1 VSTSTRS
8 AVSVTLAV
16 LAALVLALG
25 TVAFYVRA
33 EVVDSDAFADRALVA
48 LEDDDVRRVVR
59 RELVTA
65 LIDRGS
71 ADLAAARPLLESVVD
86 AVIDTQ
92 PFQAL
97 FRRAAVQA
105 NRVFFVRDRENAL
118 VDISDAAKLVDF
130 GLRTVSPRLAREVPT
145 DIQPELA
152 RLSQDDLAA
161 GTLAVADE
169 VRVLGIVLPVL
180 ALLLFAAAIVVAP
193 DRRMAVLRSGLAAG
207 TAGAV
212 LAIVLFALRARTLS
226 GVFGE
231 DELTDAEVRDAA
243 AGVLDAFAG
252 DLLVWALLLSLGGLV
267 VAAAAAALDPED
279 VERPLARLWTRL
291 TATPRT
297 TWGRALRGAV
307 ALAGGVLVVLN
318 PVLALQA
325 AAVLAGAVLVFFG
338 TAELLALLQGGAPTA
353 ERERRSRARAFAVAG
368 VAAVAV
374 AAAAAAFVLVTTD
387 SADPVEASVP
397 GSSKRTC
404 NGSIAMCELTLGEAV
419 FAGTHNAFSAAD
431 SPGWFIAN
439 QRRTIERQLSDGIR
453 LFLIDAH
460 WGIEDA
466 RGRVRTDFKSEG
478 RSRNKVAKAL
488 PPEQLEAA
496 VRLAGRVGAGD
507 LEGER
512 DVWLC
517 HTVCELGAT
526 RMVDTLTEMRT
537 FLDRNRGEVLILFVE
552 PYVAPAEIEKVFA
565 KSGLDRYVATLSRD
579 EPLPTLGELV
589 RENRRVIVFAE
600 KDADGTVPWYLDGF
614 SFVQDTPLGAENVRQ
629 LSCELSRGTADSPL
643 LMLNHWADL
652 FPPRAEPNRP
662 FLKENFVIRRAHECG
677 RERGLPVSLIAVDH
691 YDQGRFIEAVDALN
705 AERVQRLRQRQ
716 RVGG

>member
-1 VSTSTRS
+1 MSASTRS

-16 LAALVLALG
+16 LAALLLALG

-33 EVVDSDAFADRALVA
+33 EIVDSDAFADRALVA

-86 AVIDTQ
+86 GVIDTG
-92 PFQAL
+92 PFQSL
-97 FRRAAVQA
+97 FRAAAVQA

-130 GLRTVSPRLAREVPT
+130 GLRTVSPRLAKEIPS
-145 DIQPELA
+145 DIQPNLA
-152 RLSQDDLAA
+152 TLSRGDFAA
-161 GTLAVADE
+161 GTLAFADD
-169 VRVLGIVLPVL
+169 VRVFGIVLPVL
-180 ALLLFAAAIVVAP
+180 ALLLFAAAVAVAP
-193 DRRMAVLRSGLAAG
+193 DRRLAVLRSGLAAG

-212 LAIVLFALRARTLS
+212 LAIVLLALRARTLA

-231 DELTDAEVRDAA
+231 DELSDAEMRDAA
-243 AGVLDAFAG
+243 GGVVDAFAG
-252 DLLVWALLLSLGGLV
+252 DLVIWALLLALGGLV

-279 VERPLARLWTRL
+279 VERPLVRLRTRL

-297 TWGRALRGAV
+297 TWGRALRGAA

-325 AAVLAGAVLVFFG
+325 AAVAAGAALVFFG

-374 AAAAAAFVLVTTD
+374 AAAAAALVLVSTD
-387 SADPVEASVP
+387 SAEPVEARVP
-397 GSSKRTC
+397 GSSTRAC
-404 NGSIAMCELTLGEAV
+404 NGSVAMCELTLGEAV

-439 QRRTIERQLSDGIR
+439 QRRTIERQLADGIR
-453 LFLIDAH
+453 LFLIDPH
-460 WGIEDA
+460 WGIEDSK
-466 RGRVRTDFKSEG
+466 GRVRTDFQSEG

-488 PPEQLEAA
+488 PPEELEAA
-496 VRLAGRVGAGD
+496 ERLAGRVGAGD
-507 LEGER
+507 LEGMR
-512 DVWLC
+512 AVWLC

-526 RMVDTLTEMRT
+526 RMLDSLTQMRT
-537 FLDRNRGEVLILFVE
+537 FLDNNRGEVLILFIE
-552 PYVAPAEIEKVFA
+552 PYVAPAKLAKVFA
-565 KSGLDRYVATLSRD
+565 KSGLDRYLATLERD
-579 EPLPTLGELV
+579 QPLPTLGELV
-589 RENRRVIVFAE
+589 RENKRVIVFAE

-614 SFVQDTPLGAENVRQ
+614 SFVQDTPLGAETVKE
-629 LSCELSRGTADSPL
+629 LSCKRFRGTADSPI

-662 FLKENFVIRRAHECG
+662 FLKEREVIGRAHECG
-677 RERGLPVSLIAVDH
+677 RERGLPVSLIAVDQ
-691 YDQGRFIEAVDALN
+691 YDQGPFLDAVDALN

>member
-25 TVAFYVRA
+25 TVAFYARA
-33 EVVDSDAFADRALVA
+33 EIVDSDAFADRALVA

-65 LIDRGS
+65 LIDGGS
-71 ADLAAARPLLESVVD
+71 PDLAAARPLLESVVD
-86 AVIDTQ
+86 AIIDTQ

-97 FRRAAVQA
+97 FRQAAVQA

-118 VDISDAAKLVDF
+118 VDISDAARLVDF
-130 GLRTVSPRLAREVPT
+130 GLRTVSPRLAKEIPT
-145 DIQPELA
+145 DIQP
-152 RLSQDDLAA
+152 DLATLSRDDFAA
-161 GTLAVADE
+161 GALAFADQ
-169 VRVLGIVLPVL
+169 VRLLGIVLPL
-180 ALLLFAAAIVVAP
+180 AALLLFAAAVAVAP
-193 DRRMAVLRSGLAAG
+193 DRRAAVLRSGLAAG

-212 LAIVLFALRARTLS
+212 LAIVLLVIRARTLA

-243 AGVLDAFAG
+243 GGVLDAFAG
-252 DLLVWALLLSLGGLV
+252 DLLVWALLLTLGGLV

-291 TATPRT
+291 TATPRS
-297 TWGRALRGAV
+297 TWGRALRGAA
-307 ALAGGVLVVLN
+307 ALAAGVLVVVN

-325 AAVLAGAVLVFFG
+325 AALLAGAVLVFFG
-338 TAELLALLQGGAPTA
+338 TAELLALLQGGAPMA

-368 VAAVAV
+368 LAAVAV
-374 AAAAAAFVLVTTD
+374 AGATAGVVLVTTD

-397 GSSKRTC
+397 GSSTRAC
-404 NGSIAMCELTLGEAV
+404 NGSVAMCELTLGEAV
-419 FAGTHNAFSAAD
+419 FAGTHNSFSAAD

-439 QRRTIERQLSDGIR
+439 QRRTIERQLADGIR
-453 LFLIDAH
+453 LFLIDPH
-460 WGIEDA
+460 WGIEDSQ
-466 RGRVRTDFKSEG
+466 GRVRTDFKSEG

-488 PPEQLEAA
+488 PPEELEAA
-496 VRLAGRVGAGD
+496 VRLAGRVGAGE
-507 LEGER
+507 LEGDR

-526 RMVDTLTEMRT
+526 RMVDSLTEMRE
-537 FLDRNRGEVLILFVE
+537 FLDRNRGEVLILFIE

-565 KSGLDRYVATLSRD
+565 KSGLDRYVATLNRD

-589 RENRRVIVFAE
+589 EENRRVIVFAE

-614 SFVQDTPLGAENVRQ
+614 SFVQDTPLGAEKVRQ
-629 LSCELSRGTADSPL
+629 LSCKLSRGTADSPL

-652 FPPRAEPNRP
+652 FPPLAEPNRP
-662 FLKENFVIRRAHECG
+662 FLKERFVIRRAHECG

-691 YDQGRFIEAVDALN
+691 YDQGRLNEAVAALN

>member
-212 LAIVLFALRARTLS
+212 LAIVLFALRARTLA

>member
-1 VSTSTRS
+1 
-8 AVSVTLAV
+8 VTLAV
-16 LAALVLALG
+16 LGALLLAAG
-25 TVAFYVRA
+25 TVAFYIRA
-33 EVVDSDAFADRALVA
+33 EIVDSEAFADRALVA

-86 AVIDTQ
+86 AVIDAQ

-118 VDISDAAKLVDF
+118 VDISDAATLVDF
-130 GLRTVSPRLAREVPT
+130 GLRTVSPRLAQEVPT

-152 RLSQDDLAA
+152 TLSQDDFAA
-161 GTLAVADE
+161 GTLAVADD

-180 ALLLFAAAIVVAP
+180 ALLLFAAAVAVAP
-193 DRRMAVLRSGLAAG
+193 DRRLAVLRSGLAAG

-212 LAIVLFALRARTLS
+212 LAVVLLVLRWRTIA

-231 DELTDAEVRDAA
+231 DELTDTEVRDAA
-243 AGVLDAFAG
+243 AGVLDAFAN
-252 DLLVWALLLSLGGLV
+252 DLLTWALLLALGGLV
-267 VAAAAAALDPED
+267 VGAAAAALDPED
-279 VERPLARLWTRL
+279 VERPLARLWSRL
-291 TATPRT
+291 TEPPKT
-297 TWGRALRGAV
+297 TWGRALRGAA
-307 ALAGGVLVVLN
+307 ALIGGVLVVLN
-318 PVLALQA
+318 PVLALQS
-325 AAVLAGAVLVFFG
+325 AAVVGGATLVFFG
-338 TAELLALLQGGAPTA
+338 TAELLSLLQGSAPAA
-353 ERERRSRARAFAVAG
+353 EQERSRARAFAVAG
-368 VAAVAV
+368 VAAVVVAG
-374 AAAAAAFVLVTTD
+374 AAAALVLVSTD
-387 SADPVEASVP
+387 SAEPVEASVP
-397 GSSKRTC
+397 GSSTRAC
-404 NGSIAMCELTLGEAV
+404 NGSVAMCELTLGEAV
-419 FAGTHNAFSAAD
+419 FAGTHNSFSAAD
-431 SPGWFIAN
+431 SPGWYIAN
-439 QRRTIERQLSDGIR
+439 QRRMIERQLADGIR
-453 LFLIDAH
+453 LFLIDPH

-466 RGRVRTDFKSEG
+466 QGRVRTDFQSEG

-488 PPEQLEAA
+488 PPEELEAA
-496 VRLAGRVGAGD
+496 ERLAGRVGAGD
-507 LEGER
+507 LQGTR
-512 DVWLC
+512 GIWLC

-526 RMVDTLTEMRT
+526 RMLDSLTQMRT
-537 FLDRNRGEVLILFVE
+537 FLDNNRGEVLILFIE
-552 PYVAPAEIEKVFA
+552 PYVAPAKLAKVFA
-565 KSGLDRYVATLSRD
+565 KSGLDRYLATLERD

-589 RENRRVIVFAE
+589 RENQRVIVFAE

-614 SFVQDTPLGAENVRQ
+614 SFVQDTPLGAETVKE
-629 LSCELSRGTADSPL
+629 LSCKLSRGTADSPI

-662 FLKENFVIRRAHECG
+662 FLKERFVIRRAHECG

>member
-1 VSTSTRS
+1 MSTSTRS

-297 TWGRALRGAV
+297 TWGRALRGAA

-691 YDQGRFIEAVDALN
+691 YDQGRFIEGVDALN

>member
-1 VSTSTRS
+1 
-8 AVSVTLAV
+8 VSVTLAV
-16 LAALVLALG
+16 LAALLLAVG

-33 EVVDSDAFADRALVA
+33 EIVDSDAFADRALVA
-48 LEDDDVRRVVR
+48 LEDDNVRRVVR

-86 AVIDTQ
+86 AVIDAQ
-92 PFQAL
+92 PFQSL

-118 VDISDAAKLVDF
+118 VDISDAATLVDF
-130 GLRTVSPRLAREVPT
+130 GLRTVSPRLAEEVPT

-152 RLSQDDLAA
+152 TLSQDDFAA
-161 GTLAVADE
+161 GTLAVADD
-169 VRVLGIVLPVL
+169 VRVLGIVLPVV
-180 ALLLFAAAIVVAP
+180 ALLLFAAAIAVAP
-193 DRRMAVLRSGLAAG
+193 DRRTAVLRSGLAVG

-212 LAIVLFALRARTLS
+212 LAIVLLVLRARTLA

-231 DELTDAEVRDAA
+231 DELTDAEVRDAVG
-243 AGVLDAFAG
+243 GVLDAFAG
-252 DLLVWALLLSLGGLV
+252 DLLTWALLLTLGGLV

-279 VERPLARLWTRL
+279 VERPLARLSNRL
-291 TATPRT
+291 TEPPRT
-297 TWGRALRGAV
+297 TWGRALRGAA

-318 PVLALQA
+318 PVLAVQA
-325 AAVLAGAVLVFFG
+325 AAVLGGAVLVFFG
-338 TAELLALLQGGAPTA
+338 TAELLALLQGGAPTP
-353 ERERRSRARAFAVAG
+353 ERERSRARAFAVAG
-368 VAAVAV
+368 VAGVVV
-374 AAAAAAFVLVTTD
+374 AAAAAAFALVTTD
-387 SADPVEASVP
+387 SAEPVEASVP
-397 GSSKRTC
+397 GSSTRAC
-404 NGSIAMCELTLGEAV
+404 NGSVAMCELTLGEAV

-439 QRRTIERQLSDGIR
+439 QRRTIERQLADGIR
-453 LFLIDAH
+453 LFLIDPH
-460 WGIEDA
+460 WGIE
-466 RGRVRTDFKSEG
+466 GGQGQVRTDFESEG

-488 PPEQLEAA
+488 PPEELEAA

-507 LEGER
+507 LDGER

-526 RMVDTLTEMRT
+526 RMVDSLTEMRT
-537 FLDRNRGEVLILFVE
+537 FLDRNRGEVLILFIE
-552 PYVAPAEIEKVFA
+552 PYVAPAEIEKVFE
-565 KSGLDRYVATLSRD
+565 KSGLDRYVATLDRD

-589 RENRRVIVFAE
+589 GENRRVVVFTE

-614 SFVQDTPLGAENVRQ
+614 SFVQDTPLGAQKVGE
-629 LSCELSRGTADSPL
+629 LSCKLSRGTADSPL

-652 FPPRAEPNRP
+652 FPPQAKANRP
-662 FLKENFVIRRAHECG
+662 FLKEKFVIRRAHECG
-677 RERGLPVSLIAVDH
+677 RKRGLPVSLIAVDH
-691 YDQGRFIEAVDALN
+691 YEQGHFIEAVDALN
-705 AERVQRLRQRQ
+705 AERVRRLRQRQ